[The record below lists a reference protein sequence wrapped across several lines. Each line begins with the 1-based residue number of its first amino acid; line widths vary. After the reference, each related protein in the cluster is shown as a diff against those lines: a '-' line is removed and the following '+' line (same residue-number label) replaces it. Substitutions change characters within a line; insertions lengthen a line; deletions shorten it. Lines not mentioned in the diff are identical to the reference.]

1 MELQMMTQNN
11 LKSLVILFVFFY
23 SSGIYLIINY
33 TNYEELAGGLSLL
46 TLGIILS
53 YDKFILDSKIT
64 KTFADYI

>member
-1 MELQMMTQNN
+1 MITRNN
-11 LKSLVILFVFFY
+11 LKSLIILFVFFY
-23 SSGIYLIINY
+23 SSGIYLVVNF

-53 YDKFILDSKIT
+53 YDKFVLDSKIT

>member
-1 MELQMMTQNN
+1 MITQNN

-23 SSGIYLIINY
+23 SPGIYLVVNF

-53 YDKFILDSKIT
+53 YDKFVLDSKML

>member
-1 MELQMMTQNN
+1 MMTRNN

-23 SSGIYLIINY
+23 SPGIYLIINY
-33 TNYEELAGGLSLL
+33 TNYQELAGELSLL

-53 YDKFILDSKIT
+53 YDKFVLDSKML

>member
-1 MELQMMTQNN
+1 MMTRNN

-23 SSGIYLIINY
+23 SPGIYLVVNF

-46 TLGIILS
+46 TLGIIFS
-53 YDKFILDSKIT
+53 YDKFVLDSKML

>member
-1 MELQMMTQNN
+1 M
-11 LKSLVILFVFFY
+11 VFFY
-23 SSGIYLIINY
+23 SPGIYLVVNF

-53 YDKFILDSKIT
+53 YDKFVLDSKIT

>member
-1 MELQMMTQNN
+1 MMTRNN
-11 LKSLVILFVFFY
+11 LKSLVMLFVFFY

-33 TNYEELAGGLSLL
+33 TNYQELAGELSLL

-53 YDKFILDSKIT
+53 YDKFVLDSKIT